1 MPGGHL
7 FIDNIGRLPLVP
19 PGPVAGPEMG
29 RLEVLEQAAILVT
42 GGKIAWFGPAA
53 DAPAIGGAIRLDAG
67 DGCVIPGL
75 VDCHTHTVFAGTRER
90 EFVQRIEGRSY
101 AEIAE
106 SGGGI
111 RVSVESVRAA
121 SEAELVEL
129 ALPRLRRMLECG
141 VTTVEIK
148 SGYGLSPADELK
160 MLRAIAALR
169 ERATQTIV
177 ATFLGAHTTPKEFA
191 GKPDEYLDQVLA
203 EAVLGEIERDGLAEF
218 CDVFT
223 ERSAFDVDQS
233 RRALLACKRHG
244 MTPKVHAD
252 QITQMGASR
261 LAAEVGAI
269 SADHLEC
276 IDDESIAA
284 MKRAGTIAV
293 LLPACS
299 FFLGV
304 DQAPARKII
313 QAGLPVAVATDFNPG
328 SSMIESLPLAMGIA
342 ATQMRMTPTEILV
355 AVTANAA
362 AAIARQGS
370 IGAIAE
376 GHDADL
382 LVLDVPS
389 HERMIYEMGRN
400 CVAHAI
406 KAGEIVHSA

>member
-1 MPGGHL
+1 MPGNPL
-7 FIDNIGRLPLVP
+7 LIDNIGRLTLVP
-19 PGPVAGPEMG
+19 PGPVPGPEMG
-29 RLEVLEQAAILVT
+29 RVEVIEDAALLVK
-42 GGKIAWFGPAA
+42 GGKIAWFGQAENAPKAHGAA
-53 DAPAIGGAIRLDAG
+53 RLDAEG
-67 DGCVIPGL
+67 GCVIPGL
-75 VDCHTHTVFAGTRER
+75 IDCHTHTVFAGTRER

-121 SEAELVEL
+121 SEEQLVQL
-129 ALPRLRRMLECG
+129 ALPRLRRMLERG

-148 SGYGLSPADELK
+148 SGYGLSPSDERK

-169 ERATQTIV
+169 GQARQTIV
-177 ATFLGAHTTPKEFA
+177 STFLGAHTTPKEFA
-191 GKPDEYLDQVLA
+191 GSPDAYLDEILSEVL
-203 EAVLGEIERDGLAEF
+203 LSEIKRDGLAEF

-233 RRALLACKRHG
+233 RRALLACKKFG

-252 QITQMGASR
+252 QITQMGASK

-269 SADHLEC
+269 SADHLEHV
-276 IDDESIAA
+276 DDESIDA

-304 DQAPARKII
+304 EQAPARKII
-313 QAGLPVAVATDFNPG
+313 EAGLPVAVATDFNPG

-342 ATQMRMTPTEILV
+342 AAQMRMTPTEILV

-362 AAIARQGS
+362 AAIARQDAL
-370 IGAIAE
+370 GAIAE
-376 GHDADL
+376 GHQADL
-382 LVLDVPS
+382 LLLDVPS

-400 CVAHAI
+400 CVAHVI